1 MPDTVAI
8 DDEEDKDDEDNVD
21 DAVTDVVVA
30 LTLLD
35 ADDVPFEFLAFIV
48 MVYVVL
54 GDKFVIVIGEDDEYE
69 TTPVF
74 VVAT

>member
-21 DAVTDVVVA
+21 DDATDVVVA

-35 ADDVPFEFLAFIV
+35 DAVVPSEFPAFIV
-48 MVYVVL
+48 M
-54 GDKFVIVIGEDDEYE
+54 
-69 TTPVF
+69 
-74 VVAT
+74 